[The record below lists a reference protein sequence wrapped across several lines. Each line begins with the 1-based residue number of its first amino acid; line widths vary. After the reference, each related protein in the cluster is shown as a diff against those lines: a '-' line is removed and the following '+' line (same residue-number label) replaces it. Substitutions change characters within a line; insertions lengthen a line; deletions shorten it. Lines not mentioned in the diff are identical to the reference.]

1 MSHGEKVIV
10 IVIIFV
16 IVIVVIIIVMVIVI
30 LIILL
35 ILIVTKMTR
44 TVIIPIMSS
53 LPKWVTHNSLFSL
66 FMFVCSV

>member
-30 LIILL
+30 IIILL
-35 ILIVTKMTR
+35 IIVTKMTR